1 MNGTQMSLPML
12 LVAVCILAY
21 APQASAVCQR
31 FPVPDA
37 SRVVIVSNDMLVNGV
52 PMSVSELHSKRS
64 TDEVAR
70 FYRSDWEGRRQRVV
84 ESNEGGW
91 RTLATKDGDC
101 FYTVQIKPGP
111 DQGTYALLGVTL
123 LGVPVARARGD
134 GFPKMGGSVVY
145 NDMLSNDS
153 GKNGRTLLL
162 KNNFSAEA
170 NAQFYRN
177 SMRNDGWVSI
187 TDQVTKTPTGAQM
200 VQVWR
205 RGVAE
210 ANLVIG
216 GNKAETQVVVNMVD
230 RP

>member
-1 MNGTQMSLPML
+1 MTGMQMSLPML
-12 LVAVCILAY
+12 LLAACALLY
-21 APQASAVCQR
+21 APQAAATCQR
-31 FPVPDA
+31 FPVPEA
-37 SRVVIVSNDMLVNGV
+37 SRVVIVSNDMLINGV
-52 PMSVSELHSKRS
+52 PMSISELHSKRGNE
-64 TDEVAR
+64 EVAR

-84 ESNEGGW
+84 ETTEGGW

-101 FYTVQIKPGP
+101 FYTVQIKPAP

-123 LGVPVARARGD
+123 LGVPATRGRGD

-145 NDMLSNDS
+145 NDMQSNDS
-153 GKNGRTLLL
+153 GKIGRTLLL
-162 KNNFSAEA
+162 KNNFSAQA
-170 NAQFYRN
+170 NADFYRN
-177 SMRNDGWVSI
+177 SMRNEGWVSV
-187 TDQVTKTPTGAQM
+187 TDQVTRTPTGAQM

-216 GNKAETQVVVNMVD
+216 GGKSETQVVVNVVD